1 MNHFSRT
8 GLKKLLVL
16 LAGASMLLSGCAT
29 PSARIADQLG
39 GYGLTPGQALCVG
52 QRLQAN
58 LSLGQLQQLARAAG
72 ALTRG
77 DTTPGRFT
85 PTDLYRVASQIEDPK
100 VAIEVAR
107 AASACRILNSFF

>member
-1 MNHFSRT
+1 M
-8 GLKKLLVL
+8 KKHYSVSLHKRLGP
-16 LAGASMLLSGCAT
+16 LAGAALLVSGCAT
-29 PSARIADQLG
+29 PSAGIADQLG
-39 GYGLTPGQALCVG
+39 GYGLTPAQALCVG

-58 LSLGQLQQLARAAG
+58 LSLSQLQQLARAAG

-77 DTTPGRFT
+77 DTTPGRLT

-107 AASACRILNSFF
+107 AATACGILRSLL

>member
-1 MNHFSRT
+1 MKR
-8 GLKKLLVL
+8 LLLL
-16 LAGASMLLSGCAT
+16 LATGTLALSGCAT

-39 GYGLTPGQALCVG
+39 GYGLNAGQALCVG

-77 DTTPGRFT
+77 DTTPGRLT
-85 PTDLYRVASQIEDPK
+85 PTDLFRVARQIEDPK

-107 AASACRILNSFF
+107 AASSCGVLGSLL